1 MQIIDAHI
9 HFSNI
14 DSFKKT
20 AMNVS
25 HVNYSK
31 KGLQK
36 EMKEGN
42 IKLAIGMGVTET
54 SQMGFPD
61 HNVTSPMGL
70 DLEKELPQRVAI
82 CPGIN
87 PYQLGQKGLDA
98 LEGELK
104 KIEVVGIKIYL
115 GYYPY
120 YAYDPIYQPVYDLAA
135 TYKVPVVFHT
145 GDTYSERGLLKYAHP
160 LTLDEVAVSRRDV
173 NFMMAHL
180 GDPWVLTGAEVVYKN
195 DNMFADLSGW
205 IVGGKEELDAK
216 SKGNFLDH
224 IRHAL
229 TFCDH
234 YEKLLFGSDW
244 PLAPIKD
251 YANFIGD
258 LIPSKHLENVFY
270 QNAIRMF
277 PKIEK
282 ILKGKLP
289 NQRV

>member
-1 MQIIDAHI
+1 MKIIDAHI

-14 DSFKKT
+14 QSFKDT
-20 AMNVS
+20 ATNLSLVD
-25 HVNYSK
+25 YSS
-31 KGLQK
+31 KGLHQ
-36 EMKEGN
+36 EMEAGN

-54 SQMGFPD
+54 PQMEFPD
-61 HNVTSPMGL
+61 HHAASPMGL
-70 DLEKELPQRVAI
+70 DLEEELPTKVAV

-87 PYQLGQKGLDA
+87 PYQLNQSGLDT
-98 LEGELK
+98 LESELRK
-104 KIEVVGIKIYL
+104 TEVVGIKIYL

-120 YAYDPIYQPVYDLAA
+120 YAYDAVYQPVYDLAA
-135 TYKVPVVFHT
+135 AYNVPVVFHT

-160 LTLDEVAVSRRDV
+160 LTLDEVAVMRRDV

-195 DNMFADLSGW
+195 RNMFADLSGW
-205 IVGGKEELDAK
+205 IVGTKEELDAK

-224 IRHAL
+224 IRHAI

-234 YEKLLFGSDW
+234 YEKLVFGSDW

-258 LIPSKHLENVFY
+258 LIPSKHVEDVFY
-270 QNAIRMF
+270 KNAIRLF

-282 ILKGKLP
+282 MI
-289 NQRV
+289 R